1 MTWKIRHEGS
11 PKSVAVPDLQQVA
24 EGLLDG
30 RWEVTDEVMGPQDKG
45 WVVIENHPR
54 LAEIAADIEPLPPHE
69 HPDESN
75 LDMTALI
82 DVCLVLLIFFMLL
95 LVYAVAL
102 QKMIDSPELNA
113 DNPDG
118 VPHVSKEKVEKSMIL
133 VTIRQEAKG
142 PVIKIEDREVDKD
155 DLAAALTQIHKKN
168 PNKVEVV
175 IDHDREVPHGS
186 VVAVEDA
193 AKSAG
198 INKVY
203 IAVPKEE
210 LGK

>member
-1 MTWKIRHEGS
+1 MSWKIRHEGS
-11 PKSVAVPDLQQVA
+11 PKSVEVPSLQQVA

-30 RWEVTDEVMGPQDKG
+30 RWETTDEVMGPQDKA

-54 LAEIAADIEPLPPHE
+54 LAEVAADIEPPPPHE
-69 HPDESN
+69 HDDETH
-75 LDMTALI
+75 LDMNALI

-102 QKMIDSPELNA
+102 QKMMDSPDLSA
-113 DNPDG
+113 DPDRLP
-118 VPHVSKEKVEKSMIL
+118 VVKKEQVEKSMIL
-133 VTIRQEAKG
+133 VKVTQEAKG
-142 PVIKIEDREVDKD
+142 PVIKIEDQEVSKD
-155 DLAAALTQIHKKN
+155 DLAAVLLRIHRKN
-168 PNKVEVV
+168 PNKVQLV
-175 IDHDREVPHGS
+175 IDHDREVPHGT

-193 AKSAG
+193 AKTAG
-198 INKVY
+198 ITSIL